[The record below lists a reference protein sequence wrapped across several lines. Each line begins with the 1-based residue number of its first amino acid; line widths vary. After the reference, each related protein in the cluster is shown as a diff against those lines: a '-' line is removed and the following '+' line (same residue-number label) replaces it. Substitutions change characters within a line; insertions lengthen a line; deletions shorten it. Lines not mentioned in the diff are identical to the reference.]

1 MQIIREETYLFS
13 LEFILDYIA
22 KDSVN
27 KAFSFLNSL
36 DNKINNLVNMPYKC
50 RASLYYKDKNIRDL
64 IFKGYTIPYLID
76 SNNDT
81 IAILDIFKWIN
92 K

>member
-1 MQIIREETYLFS
+1 MQIIREETYLLS
-13 LEFILDYIA
+13 LEIILDYIA
-22 KDSVN
+22 NDSIN
-27 KAFSFLNSL
+27 RAFDFLSKL

-50 RASLYYKDKNIRDL
+50 RASLYYKDDNIRDL

-76 SNNDT
+76 SRKET
-81 IAILDIFKWIN
+81 IVILDIFKWIN